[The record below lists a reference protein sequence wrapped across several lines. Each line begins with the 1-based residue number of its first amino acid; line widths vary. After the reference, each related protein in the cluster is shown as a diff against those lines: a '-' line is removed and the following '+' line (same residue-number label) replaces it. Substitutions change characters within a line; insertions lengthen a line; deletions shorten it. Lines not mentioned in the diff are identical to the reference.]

1 MKHVVFISYHHDS
14 SAQLVEHIVQA
25 LEREGIECWYAP
37 RDVTSKYAG
46 DIVRAIDECKIFL
59 LIMNRYSTC
68 SEHVLNEIDCA
79 FNRFHHKEDI
89 RLLPFRTDKEGMP
102 DDVKYYLG
110 RIHSLDGSDPP
121 EEERIATLVSRIAY
135 WLQEEEEGAPVQ
147 GMRNNAQPQ
156 AGEIRSTSL
165 TYNTN
170 FVGREAELEEMHQLL
185 WGENNKLFLFGTGG
199 MGKSEL
205 ARQYL
210 RKFQGEY
217 TTVVWLTYNTD
228 IQDMLISDQFLHIR
242 GLES

>member
-89 RLLPFRTDKEGMP
+89 RLLPFRTDKENMT

-110 RIHSLDGSDPP
+110 LHP
-121 EEERIATLVSRIAY
+121 
-135 WLQEEEEGAPVQ
+135 
-147 GMRNNAQPQ
+147 QP
-156 AGEIRSTSL
+156 GWI
-165 TYNTN
+165 
-170 FVGREAELEEMHQLL
+170 
-185 WGENNKLFLFGTGG
+185 
-199 MGKSEL
+199 
-205 ARQYL
+205 
-210 RKFQGEY
+210 
-217 TTVVWLTYNTD
+217 
-228 IQDMLISDQFLHIR
+228 
-242 GLES
+242 